1 MSSTETK
8 LAIRLVELRRHQ
20 TYRLERPHKNRI
32 IGMVRRSL
40 RTYLAR

>member
-8 LAIRLVELRRHQ
+8 QATRLVELHRHQ

-32 IGMVRRSL
+32 LGMLRRSL
-40 RTYLAR
+40 LAQLAR